1 MSSTDKKILRST
13 AIGMIVVALVSIL
26 GTFGITYSVMNTK
39 VKQSYN
45 EGKTKGMVETFN
57 DLNVHR
63 AKVILKQDSVWHSK
77 HKK

>member
-13 AIGMIVVALVSIL
+13 AIGMIVVALVSIF
-26 GTFGITYSVMNTK
+26 GTFGITYSVMNMK
-39 VKQSYN
+39 VKQAYN
-45 EGKTKGMVETFN
+45 EGATQGMKETFEA
-57 DLNVHR
+57 LAVHR